1 MCINAGDLLG
11 GEASAPSAA
20 AGSPGSMFAGLHVGA
35 SPNTSNQPPS
45 NSNTPSVPQLP
56 LDALAGLQGPSHLG
70 IAQHP
75 ALRLVTQSLLGYV
88 CAGSDTQR
96 SEVFASRS
104 PGQTPDCTTMLCKPC
119 TCLLWTPCSACGCIA
134 MLLVPLRPPVFSV
147 SSTTQLLL
155 LLRT

>member
-35 SPNTSNQPPS
+35 STNTSNQPPS
-45 NSNTPSVPQLP
+45 NSNTPSVPQSP

-75 ALRLVTQSLLGYV
+75 ALWLVTQSSLGYV

-96 SEVFASRS
+96 MKSLHHGQQDRHLTAQQCFVSPVHASF
-104 PGQTPDCTTMLCKPC
+104 GHLAVHVAALLC
-119 TCLLWTPCSACGCIA
+119 CLFLCGHQF
-134 MLLVPLRPPVFSV
+134 LVYQAPHSC
-147 SSTTQLLL
+147 
-155 LLRT
+155 